1 MRINADNA
9 IRRINNIA
17 FVHHFLE
24 MMQNKKRTFALR
36 DKVYQA
42 RRRKGETTYVRIISI
57 AIWAKIERMR
67 KCDEISGVILRSLS
81 YIWT

>member
-17 FVHHFLE
+17 FIHHFLE
-24 MMQNKKRTFALR
+24 MMKNEKRTFALR
-36 DKVYQA
+36 DKVYRA

-57 AIWAKIERMR
+57 AIWAKRMR
-67 KCDEISGVILRSLS
+67 KCDEISSVMLRGLS